1 MLYFKN
7 DSNYTVVFS
16 DKHYREQAIETLD
29 KFRDTV
35 IFDERNVWS
44 VLHAYK
50 DQNDPP
56 FLQLNVEDVRRRC
69 KCFEYGVK
77 IDASGE
83 KWEAAKRE
91 QVNIIADDSKQV
103 DISGTTMQELFPNIV
118 DSPEKRQ
125 AYDTVLQYIMDNIFP
140 ATKENFNKAAEI
152 LEKSREIWVQRGKK
166 IVEGLMNFKDEE
178 DAVDK
183 EIERQYALDYL
194 QQYVIDCCRTECE
207 YSDATM
213 RMTEYADLLHG
224 SMGVM
229 TESGELLDAVKK
241 FIFYGK
247 DLDVVNIEEEIGDIM
262 WYIAIICKSL
272 KLDLQTILEKNIS
285 KLKKRYPEKFTE
297 DKALNRDLN
306 AERSILEERN

>member
-16 DKHYREQAIETLD
+16 DKHYREQAIEALD

-56 FLQLNVEDVRRRC
+56 FLQLNVEDVRKRC

-91 QVNIIADDSKQV
+91 QVN
-103 DISGTTMQELFPNIV
+103 
-118 DSPEKRQ
+118 
-125 AYDTVLQYIMDNIFP
+125 
-140 ATKENFNKAAEI
+140 
-152 LEKSREIWVQRGKK
+152 
-166 IVEGLMNFKDEE
+166 
-178 DAVDK
+178 K